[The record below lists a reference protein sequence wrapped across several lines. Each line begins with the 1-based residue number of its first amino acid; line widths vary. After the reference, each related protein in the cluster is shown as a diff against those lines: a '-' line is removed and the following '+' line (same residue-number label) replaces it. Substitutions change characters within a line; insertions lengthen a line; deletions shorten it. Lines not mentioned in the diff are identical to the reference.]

1 MKCMKCHKFP
11 RKSSIIDLVK
21 RRSKTFSPAAGTL
34 KFTFLYITSKWCTYS
49 LIDPSNRHGR
59 LNGPRSVCTGA

>member
-49 LIDPSNRHGR
+49 LIDPACQCCP
-59 LNGPRSVCTGA
+59 L